1 MIYTMIYNE
10 ACVNS
15 SWPQSS
21 QSLRK
26 LLSPSAGWNTRYDFN
41 RRKQSEEFQ
50 LCKSLVIKL
59 SSD

>member
-1 MIYTMIYNE
+1 MRLVSIVPGPGPAVSQE
-10 ACVNS
+10 AAV
-15 SWPQSS
+15 
-21 QSLRK
+21 
-26 LLSPSAGWNTRYDFN
+26 WNTRYDFN

>member
-1 MIYTMIYNE
+1 MRLVSIVPGPGPAVSQE
-10 ACVNS
+10 AAV
-15 SWPQSS
+15 
-21 QSLRK
+21 
-26 LLSPSAGWNTRYDFN
+26 WNT